1 VTAGAVERFRV
12 IYRIFAGSAAEAI
25 RRAHDIAIE
34 QTVEIPADVVPEG
47 FIADEIVGQVGRA
60 EMGER
65 GVFDVAI
72 SYSPDSVGS
81 ELSQLLNVIFGNSSI
96 QQGIK
101 AIGFEP
107 GATIAERFAGP
118 RFGIEGVRARAN
130 RPSGGLISPVI
141 KPQGSS
147 PDTLAEIAFR
157 CVAGGA
163 DIIKDDHGLAD
174 QSMAP
179 FEKRTEAIAGAVA
192 RANAEFGMS
201 ALHFANITGAPDQL
215 VERAFFAKDAGAGG
229 VLLMP
234 GLLGFEIVDRLAS
247 DPEFDLPIMTHP
259 SFTGP
264 FVLSP
269 DTGFSHAMM
278 YGTLQ
283 RLAGSDISV
292 FPNVGGRF
300 GFSAEECGSIADACR
315 DPAGFGMPI
324 FPSPGGGMSVDRA
337 ADMVAMYGE
346 DVVYLIGG
354 SLLRHGDKIGEAVT
368 AMRQAVDAAAGAE
381 TA

>member
-1 VTAGAVERFRV
+1 MTAGAQERFRV
-12 IYRIFAGSAAEAI
+12 FYRIFADSAAQAI

-34 QTVEIPADVVPEG
+34 QTVEVPADVVPEG

-81 ELSQLLNVIFGNSSI
+81 ELGQLLNVIFGNSSI
-96 QQGIK
+96 QLGIK
-101 AIGFEP
+101 VIGFEP
-107 GATIAERFAGP
+107 GATISGRFAGP
-118 RFGIEGVRARAN
+118 RFGIDGVRARAN
-130 RPSGGLISPVI
+130 RPKGGLISPVI
-141 KPQGSS
+141 KPQGSTAQQFA
-147 PDTLAEIAFR
+147 DIAFR

-174 QSMAP
+174 QPMAP
-179 FEKRTEAIAGAVA
+179 FRERTEAIAGAVA

-201 ALHFANITGAPDQL
+201 ALHFANITGRPDQL
-215 VERAFFAKDAGAGG
+215 VERAFFAKQAGAGG

-234 GLLGFEIVDRLAS
+234 GLLGFEIVHRLATEP
-247 DPEFDLPIMTHP
+247 DFDLPSMTHP
-259 SFTGP
+259 SITGP

-269 DTGFSHAMM
+269 DTGLTHAMM

-300 GFSAEECGSIADACR
+300 GFSAEECVSIADACR
-315 DPAGFGMPI
+315 DPEGMGKSI

-337 ADMVAMYGE
+337 ADMVAMYGD

-354 SLLRHGDKIGEAVT
+354 SLLRHGDRIGDAVA
-368 AMRQAVDAAAGAE
+368 AMRQAVDAAARVV
-381 TA
+381 